1 MTVRKIAFLCVLIL
15 ASISACGGP
24 DIVCTPPP
32 CKEDEVYY
40 CPGKCPGG
48 CGTQCAT
55 PTLAP
60 PTHTPEPH
68 PTTGLGVTRTD
79 AARPYQFLEFAF
91 ELTTDEQGQ
100 EHHIGTISDNL
111 AIVELIGP
119 EEDITSASVL
129 VEVPKLPTENQSART
144 VVYLTTLL
152 TVAAEDWEEGTG
164 WLNDNW
170 NNTGESR
177 TTYAN
182 LEVVLVIIPENDMT
196 TVEFT
201 ISAK

>member
-1 MTVRKIAFLCVLIL
+1 
-15 ASISACGGP
+15 
-24 DIVCTPPP
+24 
-32 CKEDEVYY
+32 
-40 CPGKCPGG
+40 
-48 CGTQCAT
+48 
-55 PTLAP
+55 
-60 PTHTPEPH
+60 
-68 PTTGLGVTRTD
+68 LGVTRTD
-79 AARPYQFLEFAF
+79 AARLYQILEFAF

-129 VEVPKLPTENQSART
+129 VKVPKPPTENQSART
-144 VVYLTTLL
+144 EVYLTTLL

-170 NNTGESR
+170 NNMGESR

-182 LEVVLVIIPENDMT
+182 LKVVLVIIPENDMT